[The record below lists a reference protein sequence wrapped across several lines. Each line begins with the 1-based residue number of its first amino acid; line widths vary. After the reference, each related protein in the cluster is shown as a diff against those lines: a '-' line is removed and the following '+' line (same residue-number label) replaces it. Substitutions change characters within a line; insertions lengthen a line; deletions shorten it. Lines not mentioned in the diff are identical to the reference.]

1 MSKIIR
7 LFFTCILVTFLLR
20 LGQSSAWAQEQSARQ
35 PDRSPAVPA
44 INVTD
49 GFTVSAVGDLILVR
63 PESMRID
70 AAFNN
75 AVRLLKG
82 SDIVFG
88 NFEGTAADLKTFK
101 GHPQAESGG
110 SWFLYSPEV
119 PQDLK
124 SMGFSLV
131 ARANN
136 HATDWGVEGIIETDR
151 LLDQAGIMHAGTGE
165 DRAAARAARYLETPK
180 GRIALVATTAS
191 FTPMSQAAPPAGEA
205 PGRPGVSVLRTRR
218 YVRVTADEMQ
228 TLRSIRD
235 RQPKGSLPVSLE
247 KEKPNDLDLF
257 GTRYRLSTRPGFE
270 YEMTPADLE
279 QVLKSIRQGKE
290 NSDFVI
296 VSIHAHEPGNWSD
309 DPADFLPIFAH
320 AAIDNGADMLVGHG
334 PHRLRGIE
342 IYKGKPIFYSLGNF
356 FFEENLQHPIPAELW
371 EQMKADPQVT
381 TEAELAESRRVRWFK
396 EDENYQSVITVS
408 HFEHGQ
414 LSEMRLYPIYL
425 EANRNS
431 DRGVPRVPTPQTA
444 RVILERLQNLCRPFG
459 TTLEIKDQ
467 VGIIHVSA
475 QK

>member
-7 LFFTCILVTFLLR
+7 LFFACLIVSFLLR
-20 LGQSSAWAQEQSARQ
+20 SGQDLAWAQEESARS
-35 PDRSPAVPA
+35 PNRAPAVPRT
-44 INVTD
+44 NVTD

-70 AAFNN
+70 AGFDN
-75 AVRLLKG
+75 ALRLLKG

-119 PQDLK
+119 PRDLK

-131 ARANN
+131 SHANN
-136 HATDWGVEGIIETDR
+136 HATDWGVEGMMETDR

-165 DRAAARAARYLETPK
+165 DRSAARAARYLETPK

-205 PGRPGVSVLRTRR
+205 PGRPGVSVLRTKR

-228 TLRSIRD
+228 ALRSIHD

-257 GTRYRLSTRPGFE
+257 GTRYRSSNLPGFD
-270 YEMTPADLE
+270 YEMNPADLE
-279 QVLKSIRQGKE
+279 QVLKSIRQAKE
-290 NSDFVI
+290 NSDFLI
-296 VSIHAHEPGNWSD
+296 ASIHAHEPGNWSD
-309 DPADFLPIFAH
+309 DPADFLPTFAH

-371 EQMKADPQVT
+371 EQMKLDPQVT
-381 TEAELAESRRVRWFK
+381 TEAELAESRRMRWFK
-396 EDENYQSVITVS
+396 EDENYQGVITVS
-408 HFEHGQ
+408 RFEHGQ
-414 LSEMRLYPIYL
+414 LSEIRLYPVYL
-425 EANRNS
+425 QADRS
-431 DRGVPRVPTPQTA
+431 ADRGVPRLASPQMA
-444 RVILERLQNLCRPFG
+444 HVILDRLQNLCRPFG

-467 VGIIHVSA
+467 VGIIHITA